1 MRLLKSVFGL
11 ILVMMVAAVA
21 NGQPLPEPPR
31 DGAYDEVTLDEKG
44 VIPYDHIREAD
55 VFWKKRIWRVVEVN
69 EKINLPFK
77 YPKQYFVDI
86 LRDHAIEGTLTV
98 YDGLDDEFTTP
109 VAPQDVEKIGVG
121 ESDTIF
127 VVDPVTLQETVT
139 ITNPQFDPVKVK
151 KFRLK
156 EDWIFDEE
164 TSTLIV
170 RIIGIAP
177 ILEVVDDQGNVRGDQ
192 VLFWVY
198 YPEARPILAQYKVF
212 NPKNDAATISWEDLF
227 EMRFFSS
234 YVMKE
239 SNVYDRR
246 VQDYAIGID
255 AMWESDRITNEI
267 FDFEQA
273 LWSY

>member
-1 MRLLKSVFGL
+1 MRLFKSVVGL
-11 ILVMMVAAVA
+11 AFIVFAFVA
-21 NGQPLPEPPR
+21 NAQPVQEPPR
-31 DGAYDEVTLDEKG
+31 DEIYDKVTLDEKG
-44 VIPYDHIREAD
+44 IIPYHHIREAD
-55 VFWKKRIWRVVEVN
+55 VFWKKRIWRVIETS
-69 EKINLPFK
+69 EKLNLPFK

-109 VAPQDVEKIGVG
+109 VAPGDVEGIGVG
-121 ESDTIF
+121 QADTLF
-127 VVDPVTLQETVT
+127 VVDPVTLEETQQ
-139 ITNPQFDPVKVK
+139 ITNPQFDPAKVK

-156 EDWIFDEE
+156 EDWVFDEE
-164 TSTLIV
+164 TSTLEV
-170 RIIGIAP
+170 RILGIAP
-177 ILEVVDDQGNVRGDQ
+177 ILEVIDDQGNVRGDQ

-198 YPEARPILAQYKVF
+198 YPEARPVLAKYQVF

-227 EMRFFSS
+227 EMRFFAS
-234 YVMKE
+234 YIMKV

-246 VQDYAIGID
+246 IQDYAVGID
-255 AMWESDRITNEI
+255 ALWESDRITNEI